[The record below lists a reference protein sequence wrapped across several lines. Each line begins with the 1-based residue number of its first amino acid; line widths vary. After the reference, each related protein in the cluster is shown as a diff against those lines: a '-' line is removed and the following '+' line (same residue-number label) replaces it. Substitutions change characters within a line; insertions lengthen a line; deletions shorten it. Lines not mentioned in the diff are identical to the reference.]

1 MRAIEARKL
10 LNRHCQSHEEWRCG
24 QVTIQFTGKD
34 ASPRFDRR
42 IQIFLDQSP
51 ERVDIK
57 KVSRLLQLLDRLGR
71 RKQALE

>member
-1 MRAIEARKL
+1 MRSIEARRL
-10 LNRHCQSHEEWRCG
+10 LNRRCRSHEEWRCG

-34 ASPRFDRR
+34 SNLRFDRR

-51 ERVDIK
+51 ERVDVK

-71 RKQALE
+71 KKQALK